1 MSLQVETIS
10 GYTDNMADFE
20 NLLNDFIS
28 SHSIIYPIDYKSVS
42 PQNDAPQ
49 IIALVT
55 YETNNEQWQDI
66 FNQVKDYDYNKLLTA
81 VLKLSNVNFST
92 DTIGN
97 IVTRYTDPTE
107 SITSDLAKLHD
118 VQIEFDKDL
127 DGEV

>member
-66 FNQVKDYDYNKLLTA
+66 FNQVKDYDYNELLTA
-81 VLKLSNVNFST
+81 VLKLSNVNFSI

-127 DGEV
+127 DREV

>member
-42 PQNDAPQ
+42 PKNDAPQ

-66 FNQVKDYDYNKLLTA
+66 FNQVKDYDYNELLTA

>member
-66 FNQVKDYDYNKLLTA
+66 FNQVKDYDYNELLTA

>member
-28 SHSIIYPIDYKSVS
+28 SHSIIYPINYKSVS

-66 FNQVKDYDYNKLLTA
+66 FNQVKDYDYNELLTA
-81 VLKLSNVNFST
+81 VLKLSNVNFSI

-127 DGEV
+127 DREV

>member
-66 FNQVKDYDYNKLLTA
+66 FNQVKDYDYNELLTA
-81 VLKLSNVNFST
+81 VLKLSNVNFSI

>member
-66 FNQVKDYDYNKLLTA
+66 FNQVKDYDYNELLTA

-127 DGEV
+127 DREV

>member
-1 MSLQVETIS
+1 MSLQVETIT
-10 GYTDNMADFE
+10 GYLNNMADFE
-20 NLLNDFIS
+20 NILNYFIS

-42 PQNDAPQ
+42 SQNDAPQ
-49 IIALVT
+49 IIAIVT

-66 FNQVKDYDYNKLLTA
+66 FNQVKDYDYNELLTA
-81 VLKLSNVNFST
+81 VLKLSNVNFSI

-127 DGEV
+127 DREV

>member
-20 NLLNDFIS
+20 KLLNDFIS
-28 SHSIIYPIDYKSVS
+28 SHSITYPIDYKSVS

-66 FNQVKDYDYNKLLTA
+66 FNQVKDYDYNELLTA
-81 VLKLSNVNFST
+81 VLKLSNVNFSI

-127 DGEV
+127 DREV

>member
-1 MSLQVETIS
+1 MSLQVEIIS

-66 FNQVKDYDYNKLLTA
+66 FNQVKDYDYNELLTA
-81 VLKLSNVNFST
+81 VLKLSNVNFSI

-127 DGEV
+127 DREV

>member
-28 SHSIIYPIDYKSVS
+28 SHSIIYPINYKSVS

-66 FNQVKDYDYNKLLTA
+66 FNQVKDYDYNELLTA

-127 DGEV
+127 DREV

>member
-10 GYTDNMADFE
+10 GYTGNMADFE

-55 YETNNEQWQDI
+55 YETNNEQWQNI
-66 FNQVKDYDYNKLLTA
+66 FNQVKDYDYNELLTA
-81 VLKLSNVNFST
+81 VLKLSNVNFSI

-97 IVTRYTDPTE
+97 IVKRYTDPTE

>member
-66 FNQVKDYDYNKLLTA
+66 FNQVKDYDYNELLTA

-92 DTIGN
+92 DTIGS
-97 IVTRYTDPTE
+97 IVARYTDPTE

>member
-49 IIALVT
+49 IIALIT
-55 YETNNEQWQDI
+55 YETSNEQWQDI
-66 FNQVKDYDYNKLLTA
+66 FNQIKDYDYNQLLTA
-81 VLKLSNVNFST
+81 VLKLSNMNLSI
-92 DTIGN
+92 DTIGD

-118 VQIEFDKDL
+118 IQIELDKDL
-127 DGEV
+127 DKEG

>member
-66 FNQVKDYDYNKLLTA
+66 FNQVKDYDYNELLTA
-81 VLKLSNVNFST
+81 ILKLSNVNFSI

-127 DGEV
+127 DREV

>member
-66 FNQVKDYDYNKLLTA
+66 FNQVKGYDYNELLTA

>member
-1 MSLQVETIS
+1 MSLQVETIT
-10 GYTDNMADFE
+10 GHLNNMADFE

-49 IIALVT
+49 IIALIT
-55 YETNNEQWQDI
+55 YETSNDEWQDI
-66 FNQVKDYDYNKLLTA
+66 FNQIKDYDYNQLLTA
-81 VLKLSNVNFST
+81 VLKLSNMNLSI

-107 SITSDLAKLHD
+107 SVTSDLAKLHD
-118 VQIEFDKDL
+118 IQIELDKDL
-127 DGEV
+127 DKEG

>member
-49 IIALVT
+49 IIALIT
-55 YETNNEQWQDI
+55 YETSNEQWQDI
-66 FNQVKDYDYNKLLTA
+66 FNQIKDYDYNQLLTA
-81 VLKLSNVNFST
+81 VLKLSNMNLSI
-92 DTIGN
+92 DTIGD

-107 SITSDLAKLHD
+107 SVTSDLAKLHD
-118 VQIEFDKDL
+118 IQIELDKDL
-127 DGEV
+127 DKEG

>member
-66 FNQVKDYDYNKLLTA
+66 FNQVKDYDYNELLTA
-81 VLKLSNVNFST
+81 VLKLSNVNFSI

-97 IVTRYTDPTE
+97 IVTQYTDPTE

-118 VQIEFDKDL
+118 VRIEFDKDL
-127 DGEV
+127 DREV

>member
-66 FNQVKDYDYNKLLTA
+66 FNQVKDYDYNELLTA

-118 VQIEFDKDL
+118 VQIEFEKDL

>member
-1 MSLQVETIS
+1 MSLQVEIIS

-66 FNQVKDYDYNKLLTA
+66 FNQVKDYDYNELLTA
-81 VLKLSNVNFST
+81 ILKLSNVNFSI

-127 DGEV
+127 DREV